1 MNGSMGYQ
9 QEMER
14 FHQLLLEEER
24 SQATREKY
32 MRDVR
37 AFLRYIGED
46 PISKERVIC
55 YKQYLV
61 KKYAASSVNSMLAAA
76 NRFLKSIGRYDC
88 TVRSLKIQ
96 RRAFR
101 ASQRELSKAEY
112 YRLLAA
118 AKRRKDTRLY
128 MLMQAICATGIR
140 VSELQ
145 FITVESLQSGV
156 AQVSLKGKTRQILI
170 PSKLR
175 KELRRYASEKG
186 IGSGS
191 IFITKTGRPMDRSN
205 ILHAMKLLCREA
217 NVEPGKVF
225 PHNLRHLF
233 ACLYYKASKDISR
246 LADLLGHANIN
257 TTRIYTC
264 VSGSE
269 QSRQID
275 KLGLAKKIPH
285 IFIMR

>member
-145 FITVESLQSGV
+145 FITVESLRSGV

-275 KLGLAKKIPH
+275 KLGLAIKNTA
-285 IFIMR
+285 

>member
-32 MRDVR
+32 MRDFR

-145 FITVESLQSGV
+145 FITVESLRSGV

-233 ACLYYKASKDISR
+233 ACLYYKVSKDISR

-275 KLGLAKKIPH
+275 KLGLAIKNTA
-285 IFIMR
+285 